1 MSSSRPTAPAGNP
14 PIRVLQIGNPTGLY
28 GAERWILALI
38 THLSPR
44 QIESW
49 VAVIKDAPEL
59 TAPVCL
65 AAAQSGF
72 PTEIFESY
80 GRLSRSA
87 IRQLHDFIET
97 YHIDIVHTHG
107 YKTDI
112 IGRLAVRGTS
122 CKAVSTPHG
131 CGATPG
137 LRLKLYEALDRVA
150 LRFFDAVVPLSRAMF
165 DGLSHLGLRKDRLH
179 LIENGVDLTEID
191 ATHDPP
197 DDLAALRA
205 KGAFVIGYVGRL
217 DRGKRV
223 DTLIRAVHALPAG
236 RTFLCLVGEGPERP
250 ALEQLAGT
258 LLAPD
263 QYAFMGFRTDRIAL
277 MRGFDLFVL
286 PSMHEGIPRCLM
298 EAMAAG
304 VAAIAS
310 DIPGCRELVID
321 GETGLLFPAGD
332 DLALAQ
338 RLQTLWANSELRAQ
352 LAHRGQVHIH
362 QHFSAHAMA
371 QRYTTLYQKLM
382 QREVIDR
389 RACEAT

>member
-1 MSSSRPTAPAGNP
+1 VSSPSSTAPVGNR

-44 QIESW
+44 QVESW
-49 VAVIKDAPEL
+49 VAVIKDDPEL
-59 TAPVCL
+59 TAPVCA

-72 PTEIFESY
+72 RTQIFESY
-80 GRLSRSA
+80 GKLSRSA
-87 IRQLHDFIET
+87 IRQLRDFIRAH
-97 YHIDIVHTHG
+97 HIDIVHTHG

-112 IGRLAVRGTS
+112 LGRLAVRGTS

-131 CGATPG
+131 WGATPG
-137 LRLKLYEALDRVA
+137 LRLKLYEALDRMA

-165 DGLSHLGLRKDRLH
+165 DGLSHLGLGKDRLH

-191 ATHDPP
+191 ATHDLP
-197 DDLAALRA
+197 DDLALLRA
-205 KGAFVIGYVGRL
+205 EGALVIGYVGRL

-258 LLAPD
+258 LLAPG
-263 QYAFMGFRTDRIAL
+263 QYTFMGFRTDRIAL

-304 VAAIAS
+304 IAAIAS
-310 DIPGCRELVID
+310 NIPGCRELVID
-321 GETGLLFPAGD
+321 QETGLLFPAGD
-332 DLALAQ
+332 ALALA
-338 RLQTLWANSELRAQ
+338 RHLQTLSANPELRAR
-352 LAHRGQVHIH
+352 LAQSGQAHIR
-362 QHFSAHAMA
+362 QHFSAQAMA
-371 QRYTTLYQKLM
+371 QRYTALYERLM
-382 QREVIDR
+382 ERAVLDMPAREV
-389 RACEAT
+389 T